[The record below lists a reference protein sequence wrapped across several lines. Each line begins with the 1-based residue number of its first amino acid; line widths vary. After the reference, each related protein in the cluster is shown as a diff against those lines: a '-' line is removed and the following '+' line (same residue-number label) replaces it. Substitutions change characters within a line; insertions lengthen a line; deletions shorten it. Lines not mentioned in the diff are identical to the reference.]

1 MQFVCCTRLV
11 DFQIFAALFLMQPCR
26 HIIYII
32 ICTHK
37 HTMCRKVWCTELLL
51 HVYLSRLHIMD
62 SDVDVHF
69 GRDSKLEQEKES
81 LKLEAHANLD

>member
-1 MQFVCCTRLV
+1 
-11 DFQIFAALFLMQPCR
+11 
-26 HIIYII
+26 
-32 ICTHK
+32 
-37 HTMCRKVWCTELLL
+37 MCRKVWCTELLL